1 MKNLIQTLEKEK
13 VSSLRGY
20 SNGLNKSNENT
31 YSLVLH
37 VRNLSKEAYYP
48 TDYFTFIILI
58 ISMSARTNLVL
69 KSVQKYFA
77 KHLNF
82 VTRSELFLKSY
93 RSRGGVLI
101 NILRAIFLRF

>member
-48 TDYFTFIILI
+48 TDYFL
-58 ISMSARTNLVL
+58 
-69 KSVQKYFA
+69 
-77 KHLNF
+77 LNF
-82 VTRSELFLKSY
+82 FLS
-93 RSRGGVLI
+93 LI
-101 NILRAIFLRF
+101 DPAEEF